1 MTEEYWK
8 SKVAELE
15 EKLKKTD
22 TEFAEFQETSRE
34 YEQELEYEIEQNK
47 KWIAELEKAREQH
60 IAEATRYKERYNTEV
75 ISVEKESDGLKKQ
88 LQEKTDKLK
97 QVQTKIVNLEMENEN
112 FENSLRM
119 SESIIMDLE

>member
-8 SKVAELE
+8 SKIAELE

-75 ISVEKESDGLKKQ
+75 ISVEKESDGLKK
-88 LQEKTDKLK
+88 
-97 QVQTKIVNLEMENEN
+97 
-112 FENSLRM
+112 
-119 SESIIMDLE
+119 